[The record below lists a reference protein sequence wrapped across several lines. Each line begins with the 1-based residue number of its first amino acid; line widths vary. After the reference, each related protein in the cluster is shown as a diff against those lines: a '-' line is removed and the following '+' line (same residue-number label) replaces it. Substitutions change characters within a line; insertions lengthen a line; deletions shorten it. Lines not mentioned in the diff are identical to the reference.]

1 MIRVVVA
8 DDQGMVRAGLRS
20 LLEGERDVDV
30 VAEAADG
37 ERALEAVRRHAP
49 DVVLMDIRMPHLDGI
64 AATRRLRDSGADARV
79 LLLTTFD
86 LDEYVFAGLRA
97 GASGFLLKDASA
109 EDLLAGIRAVATGD
123 GTLAP
128 GVTRRVIDAF
138 ADTVEPA
145 PHLREALAELS
156 AREIDVLRALARG
169 GSNAEIAEELVVA
182 PATVKTH
189 VAGILT
195 KLRIRDRV
203 QAVIFAYESGLV
215 RVGVQE
221 SRDR

>member
-20 LLEGERDVDV
+20 LLEGEPDVEV

-37 ERALEAVRRHAP
+37 ERAVEAVRRHGP

-64 AATRRLRDSGADARV
+64 AATRRIREQQPDARV

-109 EDLLAGIRAVATGD
+109 EDLLAGIRAVAGGD

-128 GVTRRVIDAF
+128 GVSRRVIEAF

-145 PHLREALAELS
+145 PELRAALSELS
-156 AREIDVLRALARG
+156 ARELDVLRALARG
-169 GSNAEIAEELVVA
+169 SSNAEIAEELVVS

-215 RVGVQE
+215 RPGVQE
-221 SRDR
+221 SRDL